1 MPSRWAIS
9 KPCVFSVANARQAAR
24 GTRPDDSTF
33 DASEPKPASDACRM
47 HPDGPDI
54 WAQALYGRDREWAAT
69 VDDVVHGRTT
79 VALRGLDDERVR
91 AEVDRMLRG

>member
-1 MPSRWAIS
+1 
-9 KPCVFSVANARQAAR
+9 
-24 GTRPDDSTF
+24 
-33 DASEPKPASDACRM
+33 
-47 HPDGPDI
+47 
-54 WAQALYGRDREWAAT
+54 